1 MTPARTTGVGL
12 GRLGGALLIA
22 GALGA
27 CADTRPYR
35 ATADDNLRFTTAVES
50 SWLSSVEA
58 SVHIHSVD
66 RACRTAYEGT
76 VPLARTSTLT
86 GIPAGRPSYL
96 VIAFDSASFLA
107 NRRSSINY
115 ETMLT
120 PRPGY
125 DYEVAV
131 RYVDDTYDATIR
143 EVNRQN
149 RTRRDVRH
157 TPLAACRAEGGKS
170 TADRG

>member
-1 MTPARTTGVGL
+1 MTPARPGCLAAAALLAAV
-12 GRLGGALLIA
+12 LGG
-22 GALGA
+22 
-27 CADTRPYR
+27 CADTRPYQ
-35 ATADDNLRFTTAVES
+35 ATADDNLRFTAAVES
-50 SWLSSVEA
+50 SWLFSIEA
-58 SVHIHSVD
+58 SVHVYSVD
-66 RACRTAYEGT
+66 QACRTTYEGT
-76 VPLARTSTLT
+76 VALGRASTLT

-107 NRRSSINY
+107 NRRSSISY

-149 RTRRDVRH
+149 RTRRDVPD
-157 TPLAACRAEGGKS
+157 TPLTACRADAAKS